1 MEETVPVFQIVVPIV
16 AAIVGA
22 CIALSSVPLNQWLN
36 RRATRDQWLREKRA
50 RVYADLV
57 DSVDNLVSVVFLL
70 ANALIDHQIVDG
82 DDMQS
87 YNVASANLLVRSP
100 TSMHR
105 RKSAIWCMRRML
117 SRVCRDL
124 KQT

>member
-1 MEETVPVFQIVVPIV
+1 VEETVPVFQIVVPIV

-82 DDMQS
+82 DDMQR
-87 YNVASANLLVRSP
+87 YNVASANF
-100 TSMHR
+100 R
-105 RKSAIWCMRRML
+105 RACSVTDLYAPQEIRDWCTRRML
-117 SRVCRDL
+117 SMCL
-124 KQT
+124 P